1 MTATTAPPPT
11 TTATSGLGPGR
22 VLGGLVAPRT
32 WKATAHL
39 IADLPAGIVTFSIV
53 LPLLIVSGALV
64 PLFPLAVIGMLV
76 TLAVSRVLGRL
87 GRLRAWIL
95 LDLDIPF
102 PHPDMRGLSWWRR
115 LWTRFTRASTWKEVA
130 HHLLGLPVGILNF
143 ALTLAT
149 WCVPVTLLTLPL
161 YVRSLPHDRADF
173 WFIKIGAGGP
183 ALLAAAIGA
192 VGTLFAPF
200 VVRLLAAVD
209 ARRTRWFLGP
219 SRRHEQLQDRVEVL
233 ETSRSRVV
241 DAAEAER
248 RRIER
253 DLHDGAQQRLV
264 ALAMDL
270 GMAREK
276 LASDPDKARE
286 LLDDAHAEA
295 KQALVELRNLARGI
309 HPAVL
314 TDRGLDAALSAIA
327 ARSPVPVDLRV
338 DVGPRP
344 DTNVESVAYFV
355 VSESLTNVA
364 KHSGATRASVQ
375 VARRGNRLVIEV
387 TDNGRGG
394 ADPDLGTGLAG
405 LRDRIAGVDG
415 WFHVS
420 SPVGGPTTLLVE
432 LPCAS

>member
-1 MTATTAPPPT
+1 MTTVASPPPT
-11 TTATSGLGPGR
+11 ATATGFGPVR
-22 VLGGLVAPRT
+22 VLGALVAPRT

-39 IADLPAGIVTFSIV
+39 LGDLPVGIVTFSIM
-53 LPLLIVSGALV
+53 LPALIVSGALV
-64 PLFPLAVIGMLV
+64 PLFPLAVVAMII
-76 TLAVSRVLGRL
+76 TLAVARVLGRL
-87 GRLRAWIL
+87 ERLRAWIL

-102 PHPDMRGLSWWRR
+102 PHADLRGLSWWRR
-115 LWTRFTRASTWKEVA
+115 LWARFTRASTWKEVA
-130 HHLLGLPVGILNF
+130 HHLLGLPVGAVNF

-149 WCVPVTLLTLPL
+149 WCVPLTLLTLPL
-161 YVRSLPHDRADF
+161 YVRALPHDRADF
-173 WFIKIGAGGP
+173 SFIKIGAGSH
-183 ALLAAAIGA
+183 ALLAAAIGG
-192 VGTLFAPF
+192 VGVLFAPF

-209 ARRTRWFLGP
+209 ARRIRWFLGP
-219 SRRHEQLQDRVEVL
+219 SRRHEHLQARVEVL
-233 ETSRSRVV
+233 ETSRYRVV

-264 ALAMDL
+264 ALAMYL

-276 LASDPDKARE
+276 LATDPDKARE

-314 TDRGLDAALSAIA
+314 TDRGFDAALSSVA

-338 DVGPRP
+338 EVGPRP
-344 DTNVESVAYFV
+344 STNVESVAYFV
-355 VSESLTNVA
+355 VSESLTNIA

-405 LRDRIAGVDG
+405 LRDRVQGVDG
-415 WFHVS
+415 WFHVT
-420 SPVGGPTTLLVE
+420 SPVGGPTTLFVE